1 MSKNKS
7 SILIFGICETPSILW
22 NAYLASKDTP
32 HINRQYIVLEDK
44 PTTVR
49 IGSSGWTEMNPE
61 ELLRFEKNA
70 ELLVFTKEL
79 ISSKVNSFS
88 KSIKNALTHYFQW
101 VEQKCIAFQES
112 SQEVDPQFSNVD
124 QLFFKAPLPLPHPK
138 VTLCDKQGNFS
149 GVVNF
154 DLSFIIEDI
163 TYLVSLSQG
172 HFIRKSERDL
182 REQLMNS
189 NDKIRYIN
197 LNKPNEINELDTIFI
212 DELLSYIPSLNYFLE
227 DNSLPHSIYHL
238 SGLDALGN

>member
-61 ELLRFEKNA
+61 ELLRFENNA
-70 ELLVFTKEL
+70 ELVVFTKEL

-88 KSIKNALTHYFQW
+88 KPIKNALTHYFQW
-101 VEQKCIAFQES
+101 VEQKCMAFQES
-112 SQEVDPQFSNVD
+112 SEEVDPLFSNVE

-138 VTLCDKQGNFS
+138 VTLAMNKAIF
-149 GVVNF
+149 
-154 DLSFIIEDI
+154 
-163 TYLVSLSQG
+163 LVSL
-172 HFIRKSERDL
+172 I
-182 REQLMNS
+182 
-189 NDKIRYIN
+189 
-197 LNKPNEINELDTIFI
+197 
-212 DELLSYIPSLNYFLE
+212 LSYPLSLKT
-227 DNSLPHSIYHL
+227 
-238 SGLDALGN
+238 

>member
-22 NAYLASKDTP
+22 DAYLASKDIP
-32 HINRQYIVLEDK
+32 HVNRQYIVLEDK
-44 PTTVR
+44 PTTLK

-61 ELLRFEKNA
+61 ELLRLENNA
-70 ELLVFTKEL
+70 ELVVFTKEL

-88 KSIKNALTHYFQW
+88 KPIKNALTHYFQW
-101 VEQKCIAFQES
+101 IEQKCIAFQGS
-112 SQEVDPQFSNVD
+112 SKEVDPLFSNVE

-138 VTLCDKQGNFS
+138 VTLCDEQGNFS

-163 TYLVSLSQG
+163 TYLISLSEGQ
-172 HFIRKSERDL
+172 FIRKSEREL
-182 REQLMNS
+182 RERLMSS

-197 LNKPNEINELDTIFI
+197 LDKPREINELDTIFI
-212 DELLSYIPSLNYFLE
+212 DELLSSISSLTHFLE
-227 DNSLPHSIYHL
+227 DYTLPHSIYHL
-238 SGLDALGN
+238 SGLDALGD

>member
-1 MSKNKS
+1 MPKNKS

-22 NAYLASKDTP
+22 DAYLASKDTP
-32 HINRQYIVLEDK
+32 HVNRQYIVLEDK

-49 IGSSGWTEMNPE
+49 IGSVGWAEMNPE
-61 ELLRFEKNA
+61 ELLRFENNA

-88 KSIKNALTHYFQW
+88 KPIKNALTHYFQW
-101 VEQKCIAFQES
+101 VEQKCMAFQES
-112 SQEVDPQFSNVD
+112 SEKVDPLFSNVE

-138 VTLCDKQGNFS
+138 VTLCDEQGNFS

-163 TYLVSLSQG
+163 TYLISLSEG

-197 LNKPNEINELDTIFI
+197 LNKPRETNELDTVFI
-212 DELLSYIPSLNYFLE
+212 DELLSYIPSLNHFLE
-227 DNSLPHSIYHL
+227 DNTLPQSIYHL
-238 SGLDALGN
+238 TGLDALGD

>member
-22 NAYLASKDTP
+22 NVYLASKDTP
-32 HINRQYIVLEDK
+32 HVNRQYVVLEDK

-70 ELLVFTKEL
+70 DLLVFTKEL

-88 KSIKNALTHYFQW
+88 KPIKNALTQYFQW
-101 VEQKCIAFQES
+101 VEQKCIAFQAS
-112 SQEVDPQFSNVD
+112 SQEVDPLFSNVE

-138 VTLCDKQGNFS
+138 VTMCDEKGNFS

-163 TYLVSLSQG
+163 TYLISLSEGQ
-172 HFIRKSERDL
+172 FIRKSERDL

-212 DELLSYIPSLNYFLE
+212 DELLSYIPSLNHFLE
-227 DNSLPHSIYHL
+227 DNTLPHSIYHL
-238 SGLDALGN
+238 SGLDALGE

>member
-1 MSKNKS
+1 MPKNKS

-22 NAYLASKDTP
+22 DAYLASKDTP
-32 HINRQYIVLEDK
+32 HVNRQYIVLEDK

-49 IGSSGWTEMNPE
+49 IGSGGWAKMNPE
-61 ELLRFEKNA
+61 ELLRFENNA
-70 ELLVFTKEL
+70 ELTVFTKEL

-88 KSIKNALTHYFQW
+88 KPIKNALTHYFQW
-101 VEQKCIAFQES
+101 VGQKCMAFQES
-112 SQEVDPQFSNVD
+112 SEKVDPLFSNVE

-138 VTLCDKQGNFS
+138 VTLCDEQGNFS

-163 TYLVSLSQG
+163 TYLISLSEGQ
-172 HFIRKSERDL
+172 FIRKSERDL

-197 LNKPNEINELDTIFI
+197 LNKPNEINKLDTIFI
-212 DELLSYIPSLNYFLE
+212 NKLLSYIPSLNHFLE
-227 DNSLPHSIYHL
+227 DNTLPNSIYHL
-238 SGLDALGN
+238 TGLDALGD

>member
-32 HINRQYIVLEDK
+32 HVNRQYIVLEDK

-49 IGSSGWTEMNPE
+49 IGSVGWAEMNPE
-61 ELLRFEKNA
+61 ELLRFENNA

-79 ISSKVNSFS
+79 IFSKVNSFS
-88 KSIKNALTHYFQW
+88 KPIKNALTHYFQW
-101 VEQKCIAFQES
+101 VGQKCMAFQES
-112 SQEVDPQFSNVD
+112 SEEVDPLFSNVE

-138 VTLCDKQGNFS
+138 VTLCDEQGNFS

-154 DLSFIIEDI
+154 DLSFVIEDI
-163 TYLVSLSQG
+163 TYLISLSEG
-172 HFIRKSERDL
+172 HFIRKSEREL

-197 LNKPNEINELDTIFI
+197 LNKPRETNELDTVFI
-212 DELLSYIPSLNYFLE
+212 DELLSYIPSLNHFLE
-227 DNSLPHSIYHL
+227 DNTLPQSIYHL
-238 SGLDALGN
+238 SGLDALGD

>member
-32 HINRQYIVLEDK
+32 HVNRQYIVLEDK

-49 IGSSGWTEMNPE
+49 IGSSGWAEMNPE
-61 ELLRFEKNA
+61 ELLRFENNA

-88 KSIKNALTHYFQW
+88 KPIKNALTHYFQW
-101 VEQKCIAFQES
+101 VEQKCMAFQES
-112 SQEVDPQFSNVD
+112 SEEVDSLFSNVE

-138 VTLCDKQGNFS
+138 VTMCDEQGNFS

-163 TYLVSLSQG
+163 TYLISLSEGQ
-172 HFIRKSERDL
+172 FIRKSERDL

-197 LNKPNEINELDTIFI
+197 LNKPRETNELDTVFI
-212 DELLSYIPSLNYFLE
+212 DELLSYIPSLNHFLE
-227 DNSLPHSIYHL
+227 DNTLPQSIYHL
-238 SGLDALGN
+238 SGLDALGD